1 MPSRINSARPRSP
14 GCKRSPE
21 CARHSEWKEA
31 RKILGLEETK
41 VALFMS
47 TNYRDTTS
55 PQAEHNY
62 SANKCGLDAE
72 ELSHEISTKQDDSS
86 LSLRQGHTAP
96 SLLSCGKVCG
106 VCATG
111 NISARR
117 QNTASGRYGESLL
130 HWGEVD
136 LRRRVEIARGS
147 SCDEKL
153 PRQMID
159 ANSIKI
165 TRDTVG
171 RLLNMWFEN
180 ASIKLNLRIQVFL
193 NRTVRA
199 NSSNATW
206 ASIVVSGWFFLTGE
220 DILRRRVE

>member
-1 MPSRINSARPRSP
+1 MHVSQIQNFGDWELMSMIATDSP
-14 GCKRSPE
+14 VV
-21 CARHSEWKEA
+21 HS
-31 RKILGLEETK
+31 L
-41 VALFMS
+41 
-47 TNYRDTTS
+47 RDT
-55 PQAEHNY
+55 PKCRAE
-62 SANKCGLDAE
+62 AIQPDLEAQDAPDTNKCGLDAE
-72 ELSHEISTKQDDSS
+72 ELSHEISTKQADSR
-86 LSLRQGHTAP
+86 LSLRQGHAAP

-111 NISARR
+111 NTSAQR

-136 LRRRVEIARGS
+136 LRRRMEIARGS

-165 TRDTVG
+165 TRNTVG

-206 ASIVVSGWFFLTGE
+206 ASIVVSGWFFLT
-220 DILRRRVE
+220 